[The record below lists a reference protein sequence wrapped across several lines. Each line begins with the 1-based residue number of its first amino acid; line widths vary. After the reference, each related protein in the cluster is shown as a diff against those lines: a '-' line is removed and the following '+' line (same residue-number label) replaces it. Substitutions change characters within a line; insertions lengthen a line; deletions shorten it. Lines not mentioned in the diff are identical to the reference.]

1 MVSSVVLEGDDKLMI
16 GFQVR
21 RRDKHF
27 PKLPRGTNGA
37 VPQPV
42 QGVHV
47 GMHTDSG
54 AHVIA
59 ANQLYRYDT

>member
-1 MVSSVVLEGDDKLMI
+1 VALGGAGVLTVGL
-16 GFQVR
+16 QVR

-47 GMHTDSG
+47 GMRTDSTIR
-54 AHVIA
+54 VSFIDSM
-59 ANQLYRYDT
+59 YRYDT